1 MSLRSLIA
9 GLVALA
15 SLAGAAVA
23 FLWQGI
29 TWFQYEKWTPL
40 SLATALRWLDGRA
53 WARLAH
59 KVPEVYS
66 LLDAVPLSLAL
77 LALAVLAFVIAR
89 WGASR

>member
-1 MSLRSLIA
+1 LRPFVA

-15 SLAGAAVA
+15 ALAGAAVT

-29 TWFQYEKWTPL
+29 LWLQNEHWTRL
-40 SLATALRWLDGRA
+40 TIATALRWIDARG

-59 KVPEVYS
+59 RAPEVYS

-77 LALAVLAFVIAR
+77 LGLAVAAFVVAR